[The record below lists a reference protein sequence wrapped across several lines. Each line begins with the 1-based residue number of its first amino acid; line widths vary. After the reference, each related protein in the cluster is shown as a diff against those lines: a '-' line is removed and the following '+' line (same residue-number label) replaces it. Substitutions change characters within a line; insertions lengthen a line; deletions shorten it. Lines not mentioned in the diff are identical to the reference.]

1 MSEKKQKVQK
11 QKKSQNTKAEKKQ
24 SKLGYIVLCIA
35 IIAFSAY
42 AAVTLIN
49 LHYRIAG
56 KQAELEQIKSE
67 VSVQELKNS
76 EMKKLYDYSDEEFS
90 SYVEQIARDDL
101 DFVGSGERV
110 FVNVSG
116 D

>member
-11 QKKSQNTKAEKKQ
+11 PKNDQKKAEKKS
-24 SKLGYIVLCIA
+24 SKLGYIVLCVA

-49 LHYRIAG
+49 LHYRIAD
-56 KQAELEQIKSE
+56 KQAELDEIKSQ

-76 EMKKLYDYSDEEFS
+76 EMKKLYEYSDEEFS

-101 DFVGSGERV
+101 DFVGAGERV

>member
-11 QKKSQNTKAEKKQ
+11 PKNNKNARAEKKQ
-24 SKLGYIVLCIA
+24 SKLGYVVLCVA

-49 LHYRIAG
+49 LHYRIAE
-56 KQAELEQIKSE
+56 KQSELDEIKSQ

-76 EMKKLYDYSDEEFS
+76 EMKKLYEYSDEEFS

-101 DFVGSGERV
+101 DFVGTGERV